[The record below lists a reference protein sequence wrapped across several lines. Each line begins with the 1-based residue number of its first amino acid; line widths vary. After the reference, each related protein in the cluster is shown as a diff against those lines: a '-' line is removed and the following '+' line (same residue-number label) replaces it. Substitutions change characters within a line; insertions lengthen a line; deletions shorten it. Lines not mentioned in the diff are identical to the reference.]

1 MALETITIEDEVQN
15 QILEQVCEAK
25 GITSETFKQCFPIY
39 NELYQK
45 EMQVS
50 NQKLTVII
58 AKPEAEIKQISKSKA
73 VEIFMDDIAARKKAC
88 STIRRLRD
96 QDL

>member
-1 MALETITIEDEVQN
+1 
-15 QILEQVCEAK
+15 
-25 GITSETFKQCFPIY
+25 
-39 NELYQK
+39 
-45 EMQVS
+45 MQVS